1 MALTDTA
8 FTEKNEASA
17 SSAGLEDYYNQIH
30 FWGRLTIWL
39 VIVLSI
45 LLPLYLSF
53 VLGYHPGWGPIITAY
68 LAFAAL
74 MGLAW
79 AMEPVLYYPTLGV
92 SGTYL
97 AFLTGNISNMC
108 LPSAAAAQNSIGA
121 EPGTKKGEITATL
134 GIGAA
139 SIVNIA
145 ILIPIIFAGSYLL
158 SILPESAQ
166 SMLQY
171 ILPAIFGGILGQFS
185 IKKPVYAVVGLGVAL
200 SIILLP
206 VGPLNNIFVSILLTV
221 IICFLL
227 EKKRTARKKY

>member
-1 MALTDTA
+1 MSLNETSLSG
-8 FTEKNEASA
+8 KNKAAPGSE
-17 SSAGLEDYYNQIH
+17 GLADYYGRIH
-30 FWGRLTIWL
+30 FWGRVTIWS
-39 VIVLSI
+39 VIILSL
-45 LLPLYLSF
+45 LLPVYLSF

-121 EPGTKKGEITATL
+121 EPGTKKGEIAATL

-139 SIVNIA
+139 SIVNVA
-145 ILIPIIFAGSYLL
+145 ILIPIIFGGSYLL
-158 SILPESAQ
+158 SVLPTGAQ
-166 SMLQY
+166 DMLQY
-171 ILPAIFGGILGQFS
+171 ILPAIFGGILGQFAM
-185 IKKPVYAVVGLGVAL
+185 KRPVYAVVGITVAL
-200 SIILLP
+200 AVIIQP
-206 VGPLNNIFVSILLTV
+206 VGALNNIFVSILLTV
-221 IICFLL
+221 IVCMLL
-227 EKKRTARKKY
+227 ERRKKQ

>member
-8 FTEKNEASA
+8 FTEKNKASA

-45 LLPLYLSF
+45 MLPLYLSF

-166 SMLQY
+166 AMLQY

-185 IKKPVYAVVGLGVAL
+185 IKKPVYAIVGIGVAL

-221 IICFLL
+221 IICFLI
-227 EKKRTARKKY
+227 EKKRAARN